1 MLQFQVKVHEIT
13 SKQIH
18 MQMQD
23 EQLNILNNLKEVI
36 NYKLLNSF
44 KVKVNEHIDFML
56 LNSRLSQVLIL
67 NDLISK
73 IRFFFQLWIQGHL
86 ILMVKI

>member
-1 MLQFQVKVHEIT
+1 
-13 SKQIH
+13 

-23 EQLNILNNLKEVI
+23 EQLNILNDLKEVI

-73 IRFFFQLWIQGHL
+73 IRFFFSALDSRSFNFNGQNITT
-86 ILMVKI
+86 